1 MLMKKNLIQKY
12 IYCLALVLLVLYSCT
27 ITPDLEDQIELS
39 PIRNAINTPKN
50 VAVANNHSK
59 TNPSMT
65 VTWDPVEGATYYIV
79 EYESATDYLSGKDM
93 RSFIVSGKNQFT
105 LENVFSNPS
114 DMRYVFQVKAG
125 MNSSNGQ
132 KIISVASDLKEG
144 AIVNDFTTSTV
155 LSKNVLKI
163 YSSIPKIKSVVS
175 GNIVK
180 YDIKYYDGDF
190 SSEGTELSGASF
202 EDGNEIPLQ
211 SAEEKIITAVLFVD
225 GEEVLRKKIDVK
237 NDPDY
242 IPPALVSLSASKNEL
257 NQITLSWEAKEI
269 NKGLPESTTLKF
281 KILKKK
287 ADSNYEVVKDKDGND
302 LLLDGNTYTDTSISP
317 NTDYTY
323 MVVSY
328 YCMTIDEKE
337 VMYEESIDN
346 RKTDTGWA
354 IYSKPKTFTAKGDS
368 GFDSKQE
375 GDAKYT
381 ISLKWEPYHPVS
393 GNISYTITRNE
404 YNSSSTGTVVY
415 TGSDTN
421 YIDNVALSAEENK
434 KKHQYIYI
442 MQIVVDEKAFD
453 ETTLATDESGKD
465 AIIETIPT
473 VTQFDFINDVKVT
486 SGENAHADKVA
497 ISWSW
502 NDEGFSANNL
512 DKSKASLKI
521 SRREDGMTTFEELAT
536 VSGSDSSYDD
546 TSAKKGISYSYVI
559 QPVYNDESSNYNGQ
573 QPSLSPV
580 VGNTLSEAKNITATK
595 NSFDKTISISWD
607 PVEYA
612 KGYIVYYKEQGQ
624 DDSQYKK
631 VVVNEGTSIA
641 LAQDKNNLTPG
652 LVYDITVAV
661 VDSYSGEAKSSEIVQ
676 GSIFGSIVPTVT
688 GGKNALADTI
698 KVSWE
703 PVENAKK
710 YIVEV
715 YSDESSGNSIIYQEC
730 NDTTFTFSSDDV
742 MATYQEGSYE
752 YPLSRPYYVTVVPVV
767 GSKKPEGEA
776 TRVKGNW
783 IMPPKNITATKAISD
798 DSVKVNWDKTS
809 DADGYYLYYSETP
822 NNFDDDHKIYINE
835 NTDTYMHRRP
845 DRPYYYALSSVINK
859 QEGPVQNC
867 SDNVSN
873 YGYPLLPPTNVSS
886 NDLGEGK
893 LEYSFEQSLGA
904 TGYYL
909 QIEGNEYKIDLKN
922 PNKPKVIDSSNS
934 TEYTGLS
941 VSISQYGRITCELR
955 ERPSV
960 TKAAAIISSV
970 SSINENENAT
980 IDHNKSRTV
989 DCSVELNSLYD
1000 YEYVNLLIYAM
1011 APLYAEADA
1020 KWESDWWEGNDTEE
1034 FYTRDNTVYFTRP
1047 SGLGAWETAPW
1058 TDGYTKFTNYT
1069 FIDSVGNQYNVES
1082 GQVKNRTI
1090 DIYWDPLH
1098 PLATTPLRR
1107 LISYPD
1113 APIIVNFP
1121 SYLGGKKTI
1130 VFNDY
1135 YIDGS
1140 KGEITVDGKAI
1151 DITKITNR
1159 VL

>member
-415 TGSDTN
+415 TGPDTN

-536 VSGSDSSYDD
+536 VSGSVSSYDD

-624 DDSQYKK
+624 YDSQYKK

-641 LAQDKNNLTPG
+641 LAQDKNNLTPS

-776 TRVKGNW
+776 TRVQGNW
-783 IMPPKNITATKAISD
+783 IMPPKNITATKASYRDLITIS
-798 DSVKVNWDKTS
+798 WDK
-809 DADGYYLYYSETP
+809 
-822 NNFDDDHKIYINE
+822 
-835 NTDTYMHRRP
+835 
-845 DRPYYYALSSVINK
+845 V
-859 QEGPVQNC
+859 
-867 SDNVSN
+867 DNV
-873 YGYPLLPPTNVSS
+873 
-886 NDLGEGK
+886 
-893 LEYSFEQSLGA
+893 
-904 TGYYL
+904 
-909 QIEGNEYKIDLKN
+909 
-922 PNKPKVIDSSNS
+922 
-934 TEYTGLS
+934 TEYTIYRRQHGSNDEWEYLNR
-941 VSISQYGRITCELR
+941 VSDAITSYDDYTSNSE
-955 ERPSV
+955 
-960 TKAAAIISSV
+960 TFFDYSV
-970 SSINENENAT
+970 SSSINGENGVIQEYFKNNDNCGYILAPPKNLTAVDIGNGFFKFSWKEVEGATHYLLKLDGVDVGTITANEIEQAPEELSQLSDHSLEFEKNGTINLYLKRPEVKYKVALSFTVSAKNENAEIQSKNT
-980 IDHNKSRTV
+980 TSPVGTTV
-989 DCSVELNSLYD
+989 MYSSLTDDDIRSIVAYNLNNIFRSVNSAFGD
-1000 YEYVNLLIYAM
+1000 
-1011 APLYAEADA
+1011 
-1020 KWESDWWEGNDTEE
+1020 DWWPSSQKEISDGSLEASSCWGSSGSGSFWEGIWNPE
-1034 FYTRDNTVYFTRP
+1034 NN
-1047 SGLGAWETAPW
+1047 
-1058 TDGYTKFTNYT
+1058 GYIKLTNYN
-1069 FIDSVGNQYNVES
+1069 INGNYFAGEISCMVNKNQAGGYS
-1082 GQVKNRTI
+1082 GK
-1090 DIYWDPLH
+1090 DPLERIT
-1098 PLATTPLRR
+1098 AQEI
-1107 LISYPD
+1107 LIQLP
-1113 APIIVNFP
+1113 
-1121 SYLGGKKTI
+1121 GKYDDIKVSFT
-1130 VFNDY
+1130 DY
-1135 YIDGS
+1135 Y
-1140 KGEITVDGKAI
+1140 VDNSSGGTIKI
-1151 DITKITNR
+1151 MYGDKDISPSDNKLKIKLLEE
-1159 VL
+1159 V

>member
-1 MLMKKNLIQKY
+1 MKKNLIQKY

-144 AIVNDFTTSTV
+144 AIVNDFTISTV

-257 NQITLSWEAKEI
+257 NQITLIWEAKEI

-328 YCMTIDEKE
+328 YCMTVDEKE

-536 VSGSDSSYDD
+536 VSGSVSSYDD

-624 DDSQYKK
+624 YDSQYKK

-641 LAQDKNNLTPG
+641 LAQDKNNLTPS

-776 TRVKGNW
+776 TRVQGNW
-783 IMPPKNITATKAISD
+783 IMPPKNITATKASYRDLI
-798 DSVKVNWDKTS
+798 KINWDNVDNVIGYNLYWHSLDGGEWKKVQYTS
-809 DADGYYLYYSETP
+809 MNTLSIAISSDVDSGYYFS
-822 NNFDDDHKIYINE
+822 I
-835 NTDTYMHRRP
+835 
-845 DRPYYYALSSVINK
+845 SSVNK
-859 QEGPVQNC
+859 NGEEGPIQNYFIGDDNFGITLLDPKNIEATIVQDSNANELMRI
-867 SDNVSN
+867 SFDENV
-873 YGYPLLPPTNVSS
+873 Y
-886 NDLGEGK
+886 
-893 LEYSFEQSLGA
+893 A
-904 TGYYL
+904 TGYLISTDSMSNPWLINKSEITDTAISPMNGVAYKQNNKIICFIDRPKIINYPSL
-909 QIEGNEYKIDLKN
+909 SSTIKSYNKDAIETNNSSFGYTISLVPKTIKDFEIVNLVN
-922 PNKPKVIDSSNS
+922 PIIKSLITEANDKFGGDWWTSTNS
-934 TEYTGLS
+934 TEYSRTGYKAVSCKSESAVLGAGTQINGYISFGDNSLNSVTINGSFGIRADSGFELLAGHLGTDPVEYITTGPNGENLVNVTLPYELGSATISFDNVYIGLDGS
-941 VSISQYGRITCELR
+941 VSGDSLGKYT
-955 ERPSV
+955 V
-960 TKAAAIISSV
+960 TYKGTTS
-970 SSINENENAT
+970 
-980 IDHNKSRTV
+980 
-989 DCSVELNSLYD
+989 
-1000 YEYVNLLIYAM
+1000 
-1011 APLYAEADA
+1011 
-1020 KWESDWWEGNDTEE
+1020 
-1034 FYTRDNTVYFTRP
+1034 TVY
-1047 SGLGAWETAPW
+1047 AKDVA
-1058 TDGYTKFTNYT
+1058 
-1069 FIDSVGNQYNVES
+1069 
-1082 GQVKNRTI
+1082 VK
-1090 DIYWDPLH
+1090 P
-1098 PLATTPLRR
+1098 
-1107 LISYPD
+1107 
-1113 APIIVNFP
+1113 F
-1121 SYLGGKKTI
+1121 
-1130 VFNDY
+1130 
-1135 YIDGS
+1135 
-1140 KGEITVDGKAI
+1140 
-1151 DITKITNR
+1151 
-1159 VL
+1159 